1 MAGRSQAR
9 EAAPRKRACS
19 PPSQRVHDLDPV
31 AGGEHALGV
40 LAARDDLAVDLDGD
54 AALGQVLVL
63 EQGGQGGLVGQRQG
77 LPVEDDVHARIV
89 AARRGGCTRDAAAH
103 LERIRGSWK
112 HAPPSAAVRR
122 GWSLSQENSMALL
135 SRPLRHTLAAALALA
150 AAPAFAQ
157 GDSPYS
163 NTVFFGDSLT
173 DAGYFRPVLLQV
185 VGPSG
190 ALIGKF
196 TTNPGLVW
204 SEYLAQYYGSDAS
217 PNGNGQSGDNYAA
230 GGARVGVDT
239 VGGLGPI
246 PSLAT
251 QMNNYLA
258 ANGGKADPNALY

>member
-1 MAGRSQAR
+1 MRISDWSSDV
-9 EAAPRKRACS
+9 CS
-19 PPSQRVHDLDPV
+19 SDL
-31 AGGEHALGV
+31 
-40 LAARDDLAVDLDGD
+40 
-54 AALGQVLVL
+54 
-63 EQGGQGGLVGQRQG
+63 
-77 LPVEDDVHARIV
+77 
-89 AARRGGCTRDAAAH
+89 RRGGCIRDAASH
-103 LERIRGSWK
+103 LERVRSSWK
-112 HAPPSAAVRR
+112 HAPPSAPVRR
-122 GWSLSQENSMALL
+122 GRQPPQENSMALL

-204 SEYLAQYYGSDAS
+204 SEYLAQYYGTDAS
-217 PNGNGQSGDNYAA
+217 PNGNGQNGDNYAA

-246 PSLAT
+246 PSLRSEEHTSELQSLMRISYAVFGLKK
-251 QMNNYLA
+251 Q
-258 ANGGKADPNALY
+258 